1 MIQPLA
7 VADQSQSTTNLS
19 RLISLSILDQDG
31 KEISIRTNST
41 NPFEIII
48 PRDPNVHITDMILQD
63 VLSTSQDQF
72 FNLHQIDITSS
83 LTISV
88 HFEIQPLNPN
98 ISYLFIYKFD
108 GIPQWNS
115 KIKAIDGWTVF
126 CSSSEFLCSTRE
138 KSI

>member
-1 MIQPLA
+1 
-7 VADQSQSTTNLS
+7 
-19 RLISLSILDQDG
+19 
-31 KEISIRTNST
+31 
-41 NPFEIII
+41 
-48 PRDPNVHITDMILQD
+48 MILQD

-72 FNLHQIDITSS
+72 FNLHQIDIASA

-115 KIKAIDGWTVF
+115 KIKAIDGWTV
-126 CSSSEFLCSTRE
+126 RWI
-138 KSI
+138 KSWTINQSLSNTMFFHTCLINVPFQNSFSFIALLSMTCLSVLSNLLFIHIKFN